1 MWTPEEKTILES
13 FNVTIVTLR
22 FLIEILGIV
31 MAIATF
37 LLYSITDYMSTFFV
51 WFSDLGVWR
60 MILTHFQGYFGSY
73 NVYMDGTCNIHTNST
88 V

>member
-22 FLIEILGIV
+22 LLIEILGIV

-60 MILTHFQGYFGSY
+60 MIF
-73 NVYMDGTCNIHTNST
+73 NSFPRLF
-88 V
+88 